1 MLNILLSL
9 LILSVLVL
17 VHELGHFWAAKR
29 SGVLVEEFGIGLPP
43 RIVGKKIGETI
54 YSVNLFPFGGFVRL
68 LGENSEAETATAEAH
83 AGRAFFNKKPAARFF
98 ILSAGVIMNFL
109 FGFLLIWLMFIRGHE
124 ILLSGNVMP
133 LPGTEKVVVLLLNKN
148 SPAEQAGM
156 KVGDKIAAMQI
167 SEQKYSITKLQQ
179 VIDFSKEFAG
189 QEIGFNLERSSQVLE
204 ISVIPRVNPPPGEGA
219 LGIALGEVGMVKY
232 GFFQSMFEAAKA
244 SVNTAGYIFLASG
257 QVLRQIIFQQDL
269 GNVAGP
275 VGIINFAGSAIS
287 SGLNSTLNFIVM
299 ISLNLAVFNILP
311 LPALDGGRI
320 IFVIWEGLTKKP
332 VSTRVEGL
340 VHAAG
345 MIFLLGLL
353 LLITI
358 VDIKKLI

>member
-1 MLNILLSL
+1 M
-9 LILSVLVL
+9 

-43 RIVGKKIGETI
+43 RLLGKKIGETI
-54 YSVNLFPFGGFVRL
+54 YSINLLPFGGFVKL
-68 LGENSEAETATAEAH
+68 LGENGGAETAAPELH
-83 AGRAFFNKKPAARFF
+83 SEKAFSAKKPVTRFF

-109 FGFLLIWLMFIRGHE
+109 FGFLLIWLMFVRGHE
-124 ILLSGNVMP
+124 VLLSGNVIP
-133 LPGTEKVVVLLLNKN
+133 LPGTEKVVVLMLSKN

-156 KVGDKIAAMQI
+156 KIGDKIVSMRI
-167 SEQKYSITKLQQ
+167 VEQRHEITKLQQ

-189 QEIGFNLERSSQVLE
+189 QEIIFGLERSGQELE
-204 ISVIPRVNPPPGEGA
+204 IKAIPRVNPPQGEGA
-219 LGIALGEVGMVKY
+219 LGIALGEIGMVQY
-232 GFFQSMFEAAKA
+232 GFSQSFIEAAKA
-244 SVNTAGYIFLASG
+244 SLNTAGYIFLASG
-257 QVLRQIIFQQDL
+257 QALRQIIFQQNL

-275 VGIINFAGSAIS
+275 IGIINFAGSAIS
-287 SGLNSTLNFIVM
+287 GGLNSTLNFIAM

-332 VSTRVEGL
+332 VSAKIEGF

-345 MIFLLGLL
+345 MVFLLGLL

-358 VDIKKLI
+358 VDIRKLI